1 MTEVGLADRL
11 DHFPSQLSGGERQ
24 RVALCRALALEPP
37 LLLADEPT
45 GNLDPASGEHV
56 FELLLELQ
64 RRHGTTAVVVT
75 HNPEIARRCARIF
88 DLDRRLAQALTMFEK
103 YNEKARRALFF
114 ARYEASKLGS
124 RVIESEHIL
133 LGILREGEETV
144 NELFRRFEVKPDEV
158 RREIEGER
166 VFVERI
172 SSTAELPLSE
182 ESKKILAYASHE
194 AESMLHSA
202 VGSEH
207 LLIGILRVEGCL
219 AMRILAQHGLDVYTV
234 REEVLTVA
242 KEREASQQ
250 KKELPFL
257 TEYGRDLTTLA
268 AEGAFD
274 PLIGREPEVERIIQ
288 ILSRRTKNNP
298 ILRGESGVG
307 KTAIVEGLAQRI
319 VDGRVPIFLAQKRIV
334 ALDLSLIV
342 AGTKYRGQFEE
353 RLKGILKELKESPD
367 LIVFIDE
374 IHSLIGAGSAEGS
387 LDAANILKPALSR
400 GEISCIGATTAKEY
414 RKYIEKD
421 RSLLRRFQAVEV
433 APPTDQETMSIL
445 EGIKDR
451 YESFHKV
458 RYTGESLRVAIHHS
472 SRYIPDRHHPDKAI
486 DVLDEAGAR
495 VKLRRVRDTQNLRR
509 LEQEIRQVVRDMK
522 AAISAKEFERAVY
535 LREREIELREDSE
548 RLAVPAAEEGRRL
561 EVTRRDV
568 EEVISSWTGIPIAAL
583 ESVEARKLAHMEE
596 SLRSWV
602 VGQDRAISAISR
614 AIRRS
619 RLGVSNPQ
627 RPVGSFIFLGPSG
640 VGKTEVARRLA
651 EFLFGSQRALVRF
664 DMSEYMEK
672 HAVSKL
678 LGSPPGYVGHE
689 EGGQLTERIRR
700 QPYSLILFDEIEKAH
715 PDVANL
721 LLQILED
728 GQLTDAYGNEVDF
741 KNTLVLMTS
750 NLGSKL
756 VLRGGRMGFGEG
768 DEEAAFERLEEEILA
783 ELRRSFSP
791 EFINRVDEV
800 IVFNPLTRVHLRS
813 VVDILLRDI
822 NLTLA
827 ERGLAVSVAPA
838 AKDWLLDKAGIEP
851 STGARPLR
859 RTIQRHIQDA
869 VSEILISQHGD
880 VIDEIEV
887 TLEDD
892 RLHFEPRI
900 AELVPQE
907 T

>member
-1 MTEVGLADRL
+1 
-11 DHFPSQLSGGERQ
+11 
-24 RVALCRALALEPP
+24 
-37 LLLADEPT
+37 
-45 GNLDPASGEHV
+45 
-56 FELLLELQ
+56 
-64 RRHGTTAVVVT
+64 
-75 HNPEIARRCARIF
+75 
-88 DLDRRLAQALTMFEK
+88 MFEK

-144 NELFRRFEVKPDEV
+144 GEILRRFQVKPEDI

-194 AESMLHSA
+194 AESMLHA
-202 VGSEH
+202 TVGSEH
-207 LLIGILRVEGCL
+207 LLIGILRVEGSM
-219 AMRILAQHGLDVYTV
+219 AMRILTQHGFDVYTV
-234 REEVLTVA
+234 REEVLSIA

-257 TEYGRDLTTLA
+257 SEYGRDLTSLA
-268 AEGAFD
+268 AEASFD
-274 PLIGREPEVERIIQ
+274 PLIGRDDEVDRIVQ

-298 ILRGESGVG
+298 ILLGEPGVG

-319 VDGRVPIFLAQKRIV
+319 VEGRVPIFLAQKRIV

-353 RLKGILKELKESPD
+353 RLKGILKELKESRD

-400 GEISCIGATTAKEY
+400 GEISCIGATTLKEY

-421 RSLLRRFQAVEV
+421 RSLLRRFQAIQV
-433 APPTDQETMSIL
+433 APPTPEDTMEIL
-445 EGIKDR
+445 DGVKDR

-458 RYTGESLRVAIHHS
+458 RYRPEALRTAIYQS
-472 SRYIPDRHHPDKAI
+472 NRYIPDRHLPDKAI
-486 DVLDEAGAR
+486 DVIDEAGAR

-509 LEQEIRQVVRDMK
+509 LEQDIHQVVKEMK
-522 AAISAKEFERAVY
+522 VAISDKDFERAVY
-535 LREREIELREDSE
+535 LREREIELREDRE
-548 RLAVPAAEEGRRL
+548 RMSQTTDESGIL
-561 EVTRRDV
+561 EVTRHDV
-568 EEVISSWTGIPIAAL
+568 EEVISSWTGIPVAAL
-583 ESVEARKLAHMEE
+583 QSEEAERLVKMEDT
-596 SLRSWV
+596 LRQRV

-619 RLGVSNPQ
+619 RLGVSNPE

-640 VGKTEVARRLA
+640 VGKTEVARQLS

-678 LGSPPGYVGHE
+678 IGSPPGYVGHE
-689 EGGQLTERIRR
+689 EGGQLTERVRR

-728 GQLTDAYGNEVDF
+728 GTLTDAYGNQVDF

-750 NLGSKL
+750 NIGSKL
-756 VLRGGRMGFGEG
+756 VLRGGRMGFGEQDAQAG
-768 DEEAAFERLEEEILA
+768 FQRIEEEILA
-783 ELRRSFSP
+783 ELKRTFSP
-791 EFINRVDEV
+791 EFINRIDEV
-800 IVFNPLTRVHLRS
+800 IVFNPLGEEELRS
-813 VVDILLRDI
+813 IVDILLSDV
-822 NLTLA
+822 NETLS
-827 ERGLAVSVAPA
+827 ERGLKVEVSRE
-838 AKDWLLDKAGIEP
+838 AKEWLLARAGIDP

-869 VSEILISQHGD
+869 VSEILINQHGEA
-880 VIDEIEV
+880 IELIEV
-887 TLEDD
+887 GLEGGALKFQAHED
-892 RLHFEPRI
+892 
-900 AELVPQE
+900 QE
-907 T
+907 IVAH

>member
-1 MTEVGLADRL
+1 
-11 DHFPSQLSGGERQ
+11 
-24 RVALCRALALEPP
+24 
-37 LLLADEPT
+37 
-45 GNLDPASGEHV
+45 
-56 FELLLELQ
+56 
-64 RRHGTTAVVVT
+64 
-75 HNPEIARRCARIF
+75 
-88 DLDRRLAQALTMFEK
+88 MFEK

-144 NELFRRFEVKPDEV
+144 SEIFRRFQVKPEDI

-166 VFVERI
+166 IFVERI

-194 AESMLHSA
+194 AESMLHA
-202 VGSEH
+202 TVGSEH
-207 LLIGILRVEGCL
+207 LLIGILRVEGCT
-219 AMRILAQHGLDVYTV
+219 AMRILAQHGFDVYTV
-234 REEVLTVA
+234 REEVLAIA

-257 TEYGRDLTTLA
+257 SEYGRDLTALA
-268 AEGAFD
+268 AEQSFD
-274 PLIGREPEVERIIQ
+274 PLIGRDDEVDRIIQ

-298 ILRGESGVG
+298 ILLGEPGVG

-319 VDGRVPIFLAQKRIV
+319 IEGRVPIFLANKRIM

-353 RLKGILKELKESPD
+353 RLKGILKELKESRE

-400 GEISCIGATTAKEY
+400 GEISCIGATTLKEY

-421 RSLLRRFQAVEV
+421 RSLLRRFQAIQVN
-433 APPTDQETMSIL
+433 PPTPEQTQEIL

-458 RYTGESLRVAIHHS
+458 RYRPEALRTAIYQS
-472 SRYIPDRHHPDKAI
+472 SRYIPDRHLPDKAI
-486 DVLDEAGAR
+486 DVIDEAGAR

-509 LEQEIRQVVRDMK
+509 LEQEIRQVVKEMK
-522 AAISAKEFERAVY
+522 VAISDKDFERAVY
-535 LREREIELREDSE
+535 LREREIELREDLE
-548 RLAVPAAEEGRRL
+548 RMSVAADETGVL
-561 EVTRRDV
+561 EVTRLDI
-568 EEVISSWTGIPIAAL
+568 EEVIASWTGIPVAAL
-583 ESVEARKLAHMEE
+583 QSEEAARLLQMEE
-596 SLRSWV
+596 ILKLRV
-602 VGQDRAISAISR
+602 VGQDRSISAISR

-640 VGKTEVARRLA
+640 VGKTEVARQLS
-651 EFLFGSQRALVRF
+651 EFLFGNQRALVRF

-678 LGSPPGYVGHE
+678 IGSPPGYVGHE
-689 EGGQLTERIRR
+689 EGGQLTERVRR

-728 GQLTDAYGNEVDF
+728 GQLTDAYGNQVDF
-741 KNTLVLMTS
+741 RNTLVLMTS
-750 NLGSKL
+750 NIGSKL

-768 DEEAAFERLEEEILA
+768 SEEASFQRIEEEILG
-783 ELRRSFSP
+783 ELRRTFSP
-791 EFINRVDEV
+791 EFINRIDEV
-800 IVFNPLTRVHLRS
+800 IVFNPLGERDLRAI
-813 VVDILLRDI
+813 VDILLKDV
-822 NLTLA
+822 NLTLS
-827 ERGLAVSVAPA
+827 ERGLRLEVSDPA
-838 AKDWLLDKAGIEP
+838 KEWLLAKAGVEP

-859 RTIQRHIQDA
+859 RTIQRHIQDS
-869 VSEILISQHGD
+869 VSEILINQHGETIERID
-880 VIDEIEV
+880 VDLEGGELTFQAGAQEIV
-887 TLEDD
+887 I
-892 RLHFEPRI
+892 PRR
-900 AELVPQE
+900 
-907 T
+907 

>member
-1 MTEVGLADRL
+1 
-11 DHFPSQLSGGERQ
+11 
-24 RVALCRALALEPP
+24 
-37 LLLADEPT
+37 
-45 GNLDPASGEHV
+45 
-56 FELLLELQ
+56 
-64 RRHGTTAVVVT
+64 
-75 HNPEIARRCARIF
+75 
-88 DLDRRLAQALTMFEK
+88 MFEK

-144 NELFRRFEVKPDEV
+144 SEIFRRFQVKPEDI

-194 AESMLHSA
+194 AESMLHA
-202 VGSEH
+202 TVGSEH
-207 LLIGILRVEGCL
+207 LLIGILRVDGCT
-219 AMRILAQHGLDVYTV
+219 AMRILTQNGFDVYAV
-234 REEVLTVA
+234 REEVLSIA
-242 KEREASQQ
+242 KEREATQQ

-257 TEYGRDLTTLA
+257 SEYGRDLTALA
-268 AEGAFD
+268 AEQSFD
-274 PLIGREPEVERIIQ
+274 PLIGRDDEVDRIVQ

-298 ILRGESGVG
+298 ILLGEPGVG

-319 VDGRVPIFLAQKRIV
+319 VEGRVPIFLASKRIV

-353 RLKGILKELKESPD
+353 RLKGILKELKESRD

-400 GEISCIGATTAKEY
+400 GEVSCIGATTLKEY

-421 RSLLRRFQAVEV
+421 RSLLRRFQAIQVN
-433 APPTDQETMSIL
+433 PPTPEQTQEIL
-445 EGIKDR
+445 EGVKDR

-458 RYTGESLRVAIHHS
+458 RYRPEALRTAIYQTT
-472 SRYIPDRHHPDKAI
+472 RYITDRHLPDKAI
-486 DVLDEAGAR
+486 DVIDEAGAR

-509 LEQEIRQVVRDMK
+509 LETEIRQVVKEMK
-522 AAISAKEFERAVY
+522 VAISDKDFERAVY
-535 LREREIELREDSE
+535 LREREIELREDLE
-548 RLAVPAAEEGRRL
+548 RMSLIADETATL
-561 EVTRRDV
+561 EVTRHDI
-568 EEVISSWTGIPIAAL
+568 EEVISAWTGIPVAAL
-583 ESVEARKLAHMEE
+583 QSEEAERLLSMEE
-596 SLRSWV
+596 ILKERV
-602 VGQDRAISAISR
+602 VGQDRAINAISR

-627 RPVGSFIFLGPSG
+627 RPMGSFIFLGPSG
-640 VGKTEVARRLA
+640 VGKTEVARQLSN
-651 EFLFGSQRALVRF
+651 FLFGSLRSLVRF

-678 LGSPPGYVGHE
+678 IGSPPGYVGHE
-689 EGGQLTERIRR
+689 EGGQLTERVRR

-715 PDVANL
+715 PDVSNI

-728 GQLTDAYGNEVDF
+728 GQLTDAYGNLVDF
-741 KNTLVLMTS
+741 RNTLVLMTS
-750 NLGSKL
+750 NIGSKL
-756 VLRGGRMGFGEG
+756 VVRGGHMGFGEG
-768 DEEAAFERLEEEILA
+768 TEDATFQRVEQEILG
-783 ELRRSFSP
+783 ELRRTFSP
-791 EFINRVDEV
+791 EFINRIDEI
-800 IVFNPLTRVHLRS
+800 IVFNPLGEGALRKI
-813 VVDILLRDI
+813 VDILLADV
-822 NLTLA
+822 NVTLA
-827 ERGLAVSVAPA
+827 DRSLTVEVSDA
-838 AKDWLLDKAGIEP
+838 AKAWLLERAGVEP

-869 VSEILISQHGD
+869 ISEILIKQHGEP
-880 VIDEIEV
+880 IERIEV
-887 TLEDD
+887 DLEGGELSFHADA
-892 RLHFEPRI
+892 REIALPRH
-900 AELVPQE
+900 
-907 T
+907 